1 MIQPQQVLT
10 FWFEEISQAQ
20 WWRKNLAFDT
30 KLRQRFGATHR
41 TASSGGLA
49 HWRSDVDGRLA
60 EIIVL
65 DQFSRNLFRNQ
76 ASAYASDNIAL
87 KLAENTIKLGL
98 DQALPPIKRAFLYMP
113 FMHAESLEQQRNSV
127 KLFATIAE
135 TGNLRSAQRHFDV
148 INKFGRFPHRNAALG
163 RSSTPA
169 EEIFLRQPG
178 ASF

>member
-1 MIQPQQVLT
+1 MIQPQEILT
-10 FWFEEISQAQ
+10 FWFEEISPAQ
-20 WWRKNLAFDT
+20 WWRKNSAFDT
-30 KLRQRFGATHR
+30 ALRQRFGAIHR
-41 TASSGGLA
+41 TATDDGLA
-49 HWRSDVDGRLA
+49 HWRGDAYGRLA

-76 ASAYASDNIAL
+76 AEAFATDDIAL
-87 KLAENTIKLGL
+87 QLAEDTIKLGL
-98 DQALPPIKRAFLYMP
+98 DQALPPAKRAFLYMP

-135 TGNLRSAQRHFDV
+135 TGNLRSAHQHFDV
-148 INKFGRFPHRNAALG
+148 IKKFGRFPHRNAALG
-163 RSSTPA
+163 RPSTPA

>member
-1 MIQPQQVLT
+1 MIQPQEILT
-10 FWFEEISQAQ
+10 FWFEEISPAQ
-20 WWRKNLAFDT
+20 WWRKNSAFDT
-30 KLRQRFGATHR
+30 ALRQRFGAIHR
-41 TASSGGLA
+41 TATDDGLA
-49 HWRSDVDGRLA
+49 HWRGDAYGRLA

-76 ASAYASDNIAL
+76 AEAFASDDIAL
-87 KLAENTIKLGL
+87 QLAEDTIKLGL
-98 DQALPPIKRAFLYMP
+98 DQALPPAKRAFLYMP

-135 TGNLRSAQRHFDV
+135 TGNLRSAHQHFNV
-148 INKFGRFPHRNAALG
+148 IKKFGRFPHRNAPLG
-163 RSSTPA
+163 RPSTPA

>member
-87 KLAENTIKLGL
+87 QLAENTIKLAL
-98 DQALPPIKRAFLYMP
+98 DQALPPTKRAFLYMP

-169 EEIFLRQPG
+169 EEIFLQQPG

>member
-10 FWFEEISQAQ
+10 FWFEEISPAQ

-30 KLRQRFGATHR
+30 KLRQRFGAIHR
-41 TASSGGLA
+41 IASSGGLA

-65 DQFSRNLFRNQ
+65 DQFSRNLFRNK
-76 ASAYASDNIAL
+76 AEAYAADDIAL
-87 KLAENTIKLGL
+87 QLAEDTIKLGL
-98 DQALPPIKRAFLYMP
+98 DQALPPAKRAFLYMP
-113 FMHAESLEQQRNSV
+113 FMHAESLELQRNSV

>member
-30 KLRQRFGATHR
+30 KLRQRSSAIHR

-49 HWRSDVDGRLA
+49 QRRSDVDGRLA

-87 KLAENTIKLGL
+87 QLAENTIKLEL
-98 DQALPPIKRAFLYMP
+98 DQALPPTKRAFLYMP

-135 TGNLRSAQRHFDV
+135 TGNLDE
-148 INKFGRFPHRNAALG
+148 RNDILM
-163 RSSTPA
+163 
-169 EEIFLRQPG
+169 
-178 ASF
+178 